1 MLHADHRP
9 YGSPLYELYDQ
20 KIGCIAI
27 LGHLIFLLGFK
38 NTNNAVFVRI
48 AHPTWYLFFNI
59 HWMLVNYTFIRWGHM
74 QGCLCIS
81 DEWLRF
87 PLAMDGIPSDTAL
100 FEKLRAWRE
109 WSGQSIH
116 RTVWTTPE
124 IINNIYIFT
133 NSYWRW
139 FKNIYY
145 IYVLHLKNV
154 AAGLWEWEGV
164 GFMFTHSYHR
174 KIPANWGSW
183 NLWCDLKRHRNYER
197 KSKNYTMDSTLNVY
211 LRFISYLMKTIH
223 EH

>member
-27 LGHLIFLLGFK
+27 WGHLIFLLGFK

-87 PLAMDGIPSDTAL
+87 PLAMDGIPSDTSL

-124 IINNIYIFT
+124 IINSLYIFT
-133 NSYWRW
+133 NSYWKW

-145 IYVLHLKNV
+145 IYVLHLKTLQLVCGNEKALV
-154 AAGLWEWEGV
+154 LCSPTAIITKFLPIRSHGTCDVIENAIGITKEKV
-164 GFMFTHSYHR
+164 
-174 KIPANWGSW
+174 KITPWIA
-183 NLWCDLKRHRNYER
+183 H
-197 KSKNYTMDSTLNVY
+197 
-211 LRFISYLMKTIH
+211 
-223 EH
+223 